1 MTSDQN
7 GSSSWRRVT
16 VGPFGLQLPPALG
29 DLLKAA
35 VGLLSR
41 FPSSLVAG
49 RGGGCDEVRVSESY
63 YF

>member
-1 MTSDQN
+1 M
-7 GSSSWRRVT
+7 
-16 VGPFGLQLPPALG
+16 GPFGLQLPPALG

>member
-1 MTSDQN
+1 M
-7 GSSSWRRVT
+7 
-16 VGPFGLQLPPALG
+16 GPFGLQLPPALG
-29 DLLKAA
+29 DLLQPG

-41 FPSSLVAG
+41 FPFSLTEG